1 MFDRLK
7 TSLERL
13 LPLSREE
20 FVQFATL
27 LTPRRLAKHEPFL
40 RAGEV
45 CTHIAF
51 INQGC
56 LRYYYLKDG
65 NEFNGQFFFEGAW
78 VGDYQSF
85 LTGQPS
91 VQYIDAL
98 EDAEL
103 LVMPRADLQT
113 LYGEQPR
120 FERFGRL
127 LAENVVIGSQ
137 RRTASLLFDT
147 PEDRYLKLI
156 AERPKVVERI
166 PLHHIASYL
175 GIKPK
180 ASRASANGSPIT
192 DSRAFLNSSQLL
204 YRRS

>member
-7 TSLERL
+7 NTLDRL

-20 FVQFATL
+20 FVYFATL
-27 LTPRRLAKHEPFL
+27 LTTRRLAKHEPLL

-45 CTHIAF
+45 CTQIAF

-65 NEFNGQFFFEGAW
+65 SEFNGQFFFEGSW

-85 LTGQPS
+85 LTGQPA

-98 EDAEL
+98 EDTEL
-103 LVMPRADLQT
+103 LTMSRTDLLT
-113 LYGEQPR
+113 LYTEQPR

-147 PEDRYLKLI
+147 PEERYLKLI

-175 GIKPK
+175 GIKPESL
-180 ASRASANGSPIT
+180 SRIRKRLADN
-192 DSRAFLNSSQLL
+192 R
-204 YRRS
+204 

>member
-1 MFDRLK
+1 MLDYLK

-13 LPLSREE
+13 LPLSRDE
-20 FVQFATL
+20 FITFASL
-27 LTPRRLAKHEPFL
+27 LTQRRLAKHEPFL
-40 RAGEV
+40 RAGDV

-51 INQGC
+51 ISRGC
-56 LRYYYLKDG
+56 LRYYYLKEG
-65 NEFNGQFFFEGAW
+65 SEFNGQFFFEGAW
-78 VGDYQSF
+78 VGDYHSF

-98 EDAEL
+98 EEAEL
-103 LVMPRADLQT
+103 LIMSRADLLA
-113 LYGEQPR
+113 LYDQQPR

-147 PEDRYLKLI
+147 PEERYLKLI
-156 AERPKVVERI
+156 TERPKVIERI

-175 GIKPK
+175 GIKPESL
-180 ASRASANGSPIT
+180 SRIRKRLADN
-192 DSRAFLNSSQLL
+192 R
-204 YRRS
+204 